1 MKRIPLSIFI
11 IAILLIAASMLM
23 STPTAQAQ
31 RPTPTTI
38 PTATPTPAATSA
50 PATVSQPVVA
60 PKTGVVSGY
69 VVDYTGGGA
78 PQAGIPVVLD
88 GGGWSLEAM
97 SDSNGFFQFMGLGD
111 GTARL
116 RLKLPPDAH
125 PVNEDWQVNTAGE
138 TVNMGFR
145 WGDAPLP
152 VVLMIDSTEMTAR
165 AGEATSFSVMVKNQ
179 SGGEA
184 TNITL
189 KVVLPDGVTPT
200 TAEASTG
207 TAEVSENTVLGTI
220 DTLPTGE
227 TATFT
232 IAATAGDGLGDTTL
246 TGEVTLMYDQQYSPQ
261 RLAVTW
267 QPASGSAGTAATDG
281 ANALIPTT
289 GDDTDMSTNVLPL
302 ILLSLAFIVGLG
314 YAGMRTMT
322 RRTE

>member
-1 MKRIPLSIFI
+1 MKRLPLSIF
-11 IAILLIAASMLM
+11 AVAVLLIVASML
-23 STPTAQAQ
+23 TNAPTAQAQ

-38 PTATPTPAATSA
+38 PTATPIPTATSA
-50 PATVSQPVVA
+50 AVTVSQPVVA

-69 VVDYTGGGA
+69 VVDYTGAGA

-125 PVNEDWQVNTAGE
+125 PVNEDWQVNTAGD
-138 TVNMGFR
+138 TVNLGFR

-152 VVLMIDSTEMTAR
+152 VILMMDATEMTAH

-184 TNITL
+184 TNIAL
-189 KVVLPDGVTPT
+189 KVVLPDGITPT
-200 TAEASTG
+200 AVEASTG
-207 TAEVSENTVLGTI
+207 TADVSENTILGTI

-232 IAATAGDGLGDTTL
+232 IAATAADSLGDTTL
-246 TGEVTLMYDQQYSPQ
+246 SGEVTLVYDQQYSPQ
-261 RLAVTW
+261 RLVATW
-267 QPASGSAGTAATDG
+267 QPASSSAGTAATDG
-281 ANALIPTT
+281 ASALIPTT
-289 GDDTDMSTNVLPL
+289 GDDRDTSTNVLPL
-302 ILLSLAFIVGLG
+302 ILLSLVFIIGLG
-314 YAGMRTMT
+314 YAGLHTIA
-322 RRTE
+322 RRAE

>member
-1 MKRIPLSIFI
+1 MFI
-11 IAILLIAASMLM
+11 ITILLITASMLT
-23 STPTAQAQ
+23 SAPTAQAQ

-38 PTATPTPAATSA
+38 PTATPTLAATSA
-50 PATVSQPVVA
+50 AVTVSQPVAA

-69 VVDYTGGGA
+69 VVDYTTAGA
-78 PQAGIPVVLD
+78 PQAGIPVILD
-88 GGGWSLEAM
+88 GGGWSLEAV

-152 VVLMIDSTEMTAR
+152 VVLMMDATEMTAH
-165 AGEATSFSVMVKNQ
+165 AGEATSFSVTVKNQ

-189 KVVLPDGVTPT
+189 KVILPDGITPT
-200 TAEASTG
+200 AADASTG
-207 TAEVSENTVLGTI
+207 TVDVSENTVLGTI

-232 IAATAGDGLGDTTL
+232 IAATTADSFGDAPLSADVNL
-246 TGEVTLMYDQQYSPQ
+246 VYDQQYSPQ

-267 QPASGSAGTAATDG
+267 QPPSGSAGSTATDG
-281 ANALIPTT
+281 ASALIPTT
-289 GDDTDMSTNVLPL
+289 GDDTDISTNVLPL
-302 ILLSLAFIVGLG
+302 VLLSLVFIVGLG
-314 YAGMRTMT
+314 YAGMRTIA